1 MLFKFESG
9 VGSAMQAPLTI
20 AIISGLILQRP
31 GVLIV
36 PPVLLSLPTVR
47 TEVNCFEQKI
57 AKSRWTFAT
66 KGKISADWK
75 LGSNQHQS
83 LRALCDLL

>member
-9 VGSAMQAPLTI
+9 VGSAMQA
-20 AIISGLILQRP
+20 
-31 GVLIV
+31 
-36 PPVLLSLPTVR
+36 SLATADR
-47 TEVNCFEQKI
+47 AEVNCFQQKI
-57 AKSRWTFAT
+57 AKSRWRFAT